1 MSVTYYDYEAEMSDF
16 ADDLAGAI
24 IQAGI
29 QYPTF
34 SWDHRRYDD
43 SNIAIVHEQRGAGTD
58 WEHIAY
64 GYYLKYT
71 SPQNSCVRFW
81 IGKIIY
87 PPAHPPPNV
96 VIGIWAD
103 GYWSRII
110 PHIIHWPGGT
120 IQARPL
126 SCPEHFWDLPAG
138 TIPPYDDPQPSQWG
152 AYNRQNRNAQGNFQA
167 VLSFLNTFLA
177 AIP

>member
-1 MSVTYYDYEAEMSDF
+1 MSLTYYDYEAEMSDF
-16 ADDLAGAI
+16 AEDLAGAI
-24 IQAGI
+24 IQMGN

-34 SWDHRRYDD
+34 SWDHCRYDD
-43 SNIAIVHEQRGAGTD
+43 GEIAIIHERRGAGKN

-71 SPQNSCVRFW
+71 SPQNPCVRFW

-87 PPAHPPPNV
+87 PPAQSQRNV

-110 PHIIHWPGGT
+110 PHTIPYQGGA

-126 SCPEHFWDLPAG
+126 SGPEHFWDLPAG
-138 TIPPYDDPQPSQWG
+138 AIPPYDDPQPSQWG
-152 AYNRQNRNAQGNFQA
+152 VYNRQNRNAQSNVQT
-167 VLSFLNTFLA
+167 VTSFLNDFLA